1 MDKLSKEKN
10 TEHSSNAHF
19 TKNERIYYRAPLYHS
34 RSACDRTAVGRKVS
48 RIQLASE
55 VQESPFAVYSTVEPL
70 EISAPAHDPLH
81 GCGAA
86 DLKSTTPRVFRSKPN
101 SSGNSFTHGVIADA
115 AWLNTISC

>member
-55 VQESPFAVYSTVEPL
+55 VPESPFAVYSTVEPL
-70 EISAPAHDPLH
+70 EISAPATMIPYMVAGPPTL
-81 GCGAA
+81 
-86 DLKSTTPRVFRSKPN
+86 SRRPRGYSEANP
-101 SSGNSFTHGVIADA
+101 IAPEILLRMA
-115 AWLNTISC
+115 